1 MGFFFPRNDVSD
13 AGIPWQSQGGD
24 GAVLLIKTT
33 PVKTVQ
39 VE

>member
-1 MGFFFPRNDVSD
+1 MVFFFPRNDVSY
-13 AGIPWQSQGGD
+13 AGIPWQSQGGY
-24 GAVLLIKTT
+24 GAVLSMETT